1 VPRFFNFTKMS
12 ARIENMFRDEAVMV
26 AIAGNGGPGCS
37 SFHREKY
44 VNRGGPSGGDGGAGG
59 NVILVADV
67 NENSLYKISRDYHA
81 RATNGQPGGSNN
93 CSGSNGE
100 TIVVKV
106 PVGTQVFDF
115 DRDNCLADLAEE
127 GQQLIVAAGGKG
139 GRGNARFATATRQ
152 APTHFEEGTSG
163 EERKLRLELKL
174 VADVGLLGLPN
185 AGKSTLMN
193 CVTASKARV
202 ADYPFTTLDPSLGII
217 DMQDFGQPIVIADI
231 PGIIEGAAEG
241 KGLGVQFLRHVE
253 RTKILLHLVDCSE
266 LASDEPLE
274 AYNTIRAEIAAHS
287 SELASR
293 PTLVV
298 ASKVENEEA
307 AEKAAGFFGAIGKD
321 VFCISAVKGDGL
333 PQLKRKLQEMRNAD
347 LIDDSRG

>member
-1 VPRFFNFTKMS
+1 
-12 ARIENMFRDEAVMV
+12 MV

-37 SFHREKY
+37 AFHREKY
-44 VNRGGPSGGDGGAGG
+44 VIRGGPSGGDGGDGG
-59 NVILVADV
+59 DVILIADS
-67 NENSLYKISRDYHA
+67 NENSLYKISRDFHA
-81 RATNGQPGGSNN
+81 RATNGQSGGNNN

-100 TIVVKV
+100 TIEVLV

-115 DRDNCLADLAEE
+115 TRNNCLADLAEE
-127 GQQLIVAAGGKG
+127 GQRLVVASGGKG

-152 APTHFEEGTSG
+152 APTYFEEGTRG

-193 CVTASKARV
+193 CVTSSKARV

-231 PGIIEGAAEG
+231 PGIIEGAAKG

-266 LASDEPLE
+266 FSTDDPLE
-274 AYNTIRAEIAAHS
+274 AYATIRAEITAHS
-287 SELASR
+287 EELASR

-298 ASKVENEEA
+298 ATKIEDEGSA
-307 AEKAAGFFGAIGKD
+307 QKASDFFAAIGQPE
-321 VFCISAVKGDGL
+321 FCISSVKGEGL
-333 PQLKRKLQEMRNAD
+333 PQLKLKLQEMRNAGND
-347 LIDDSRG
+347 DDSRG